1 MIGGYLLGS
10 DTEQISFESSGATYS
25 RAGATH
31 AVDLDDPANVHTAN
45 LGYAICGTPVR
56 IWRDEPFDP
65 TAHEAHDRCI
75 ELAASTSTPSH

>member
-1 MIGGYLLGS
+1 MIGGYPLGS
-10 DTEQISFESSGATYS
+10 DTEQISFESSGATYR

-56 IWRDEPFDP
+56 IWPEHPLDP
-65 TAHEAHDRCI
+65 SAHDLDPQCATLIRTG
-75 ELAASTSTPSH
+75 SRP